1 MIHHHIA
8 DEIRREKKRDT
19 FLYPWYGKYSIAELP
34 PSIMLAF
41 GMPTTRPHFPFSISD
56 GTPKKVLFFFV
67 DGLGFDHF
75 VEHEKT
81 LPLFNRLAERG
92 EVYPITSTFPATTPA
107 ALTTIHTNRT
117 PQEHGLPEWTLYFEE
132 LGQRIE
138 SLPFRP
144 HLTHEREAL
153 LNTGGK
159 PEMLYDGPT
168 FYEELGAGGV
178 RSYTFI
184 KKDYSGSTY
193 NRMTQRGSIERPY
206 ASPGE
211 LAANMAKTLKEE
223 SGPAYLF
230 AYWDRVDGVQHAFG
244 PGSPEH
250 RTALEELSEFILTD
264 FVPQLTPESARDTI
278 FLICSDH
285 GQAPIADENIIYLDD
300 YLYLKGSYRINPAK
314 ESILP
319 TGSPHDVF
327 LYIEKDKL
335 DETYEYLKKELEGR
349 VEVLYMDD
357 AIKRGLFGLYE
368 PSARF
373 RARVGDLLLLPREG
387 LHVWY
392 RYVPY
397 FGMKGMHGGLSERE
411 MLVPLAVAELSELIR

>member
-1 MIHHHIA
+1 MIHHDIA
-8 DEIRREKKRDT
+8 EEIRQENKRNT
-19 FLYPWYGKYSIAELP
+19 FLYPWYGKYSLAEVPSSLMPVFGLP
-34 PSIMLAF
+34 SA
-41 GMPTTRPHFPFSISD
+41 RPQFPFKLAEKTYD
-56 GTPKKVLFFFV
+56 RVFLFFV

-75 VEHEKT
+75 VKHQD
-81 LPLFNRLAERG
+81 LPLFKVLAEQG
-92 EVYPITSTFPATTPA
+92 DVYPITSTFPATTPA
-107 ALTTIHTNRT
+107 ALTTIHTGRT
-117 PQEHGLPEWTLYFEE
+117 PQEHGLPEWTLYLEE

-144 HLTHEREAL
+144 HLSGDRESL
-153 LNTGGK
+153 TTFGGK

-168 FYEELGAGGV
+168 FYEELAAGGI
-178 RSYTFI
+178 RSFI
-184 KKDYSGSTY
+184 CSKKEFSGSSY
-193 NRMTQRGSIERPY
+193 NRATQRGAIDRDYTTPE
-206 ASPGE
+206 E
-211 LAANMAKTLKEE
+211 LADNIVEVLNDEE
-223 SGPAYLF
+223 GPLYLF
-230 AYWDRVDGVQHAFG
+230 AYTNDVDSIEHGFG

-250 RTALEELSEFILTD
+250 DAALSSLSD
-264 FVPQLTPESARDTI
+264 FVMNLIARVRPERRAETL

-285 GQAPIADENIIYLDD
+285 GQSPIADENIIYLDD

-327 LYIEKDKL
+327 LHIERDKL
-335 DETYEYLKKELEGR
+335 EETYEYLKKELEGR
-349 VEVLYMDD
+349 ADVLYMDE

-368 PSARF
+368 PTARF

-387 LHVWY
+387 LHIWY

-411 MLVPLAVAELSELIR
+411 MLIPLAVSPLDRLGRS